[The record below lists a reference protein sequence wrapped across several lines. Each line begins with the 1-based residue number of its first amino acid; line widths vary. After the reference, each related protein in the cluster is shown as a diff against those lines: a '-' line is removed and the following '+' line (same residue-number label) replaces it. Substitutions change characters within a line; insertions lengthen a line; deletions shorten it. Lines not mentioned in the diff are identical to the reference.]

1 LTLLFDLFVKHLG
14 QERPMTMEQVDPA
27 AAMEP
32 DTEARI
38 FDAALSVF
46 ARKGKDGARMQ
57 EIADEAG
64 IHRPLL
70 HYYFRTKQQ
79 LYEAVARR
87 MFSQFMETFQAPP
100 GGGSFADSLRAFID
114 HYVDTVHAHQS
125 MAMWMVAENMAGN
138 PLLGEM
144 LAEAFETEGSP
155 QREMEQAID
164 RSIRAGEIRPVDPK
178 QLMLT
183 IVSGCVFFFV
193 ALPTVKMMNPVARDD
208 FETFV
213 QQRKAHLFEV
223 IYHGLVNHEVSNA

>member
-1 LTLLFDLFVKHLG
+1 MTR
-14 QERPMTMEQVDPA
+14 QESGPA
-27 AAMEP
+27 AATVP

-38 FDAALSVF
+38 FDAALHVF

-87 MFSQFMETFQAPP
+87 MFSQFMDTFDAPRGEGGFVET
-100 GGGSFADSLRAFID
+100 LRAFID
-114 HYVDTVHAHQS
+114 HYVDSVHANQS
-125 MAMWMVAENMAGN
+125 MASWIVAENLAGN

-144 LAEAFETEGSP
+144 LAEAFATEGSP
-155 QREMEQAID
+155 QREMEQAIE

-193 ALPTVKMMNPVARDD
+193 ALPTVKMMNPLARENLEA
-208 FETFV
+208 FIE
-213 QQRKAHLFEV
+213 QRKAHLFDV
-223 IYHGLVNHEVSNA
+223 LYHGLAAREVSRV

>member
-1 LTLLFDLFVKHLG
+1 
-14 QERPMTMEQVDPA
+14 MTMEQVGPA

-38 FDAALSVF
+38 FEAALRVF

-87 MFSQFMETFQAPP
+87 MFQQFMETFQAPP

-114 HYVDTVHAHQS
+114 HYVDTVHSHQS

-155 QREMEQAID
+155 QREMEQAIE